1 MKQEGRAGHARPL
14 QERGVGA
21 GHARPEAGKERE
33 EDEDVFPIRAFMA
46 IPLALALPAAQVA
59 AGESPKDE
67 GITRQQADDIL
78 NELRQIRHLLEKQQA
93 KGSGQRDRADPCAPS
108 SISTGSRCW
117 ATRTLRSPWWS
128 SPITS
133 VPSASSSTLTTY
145 AELKKNYI
153 DTGKLR
159 FYSRD
164 LPLDFHANAMR
175 AAEAARC
182 AADQGKF
189 WQLRDIMGAN
199 PDKLEMANLVED
211 ATGLKMDV
219 AAFRTCV
226 ESEKYKNAVQT
237 DVMEAMKIGADGTPT
252 FVVGKSTA
260 DGVDGEVV
268 LGALPY
274 PMFDEKLKEIK

>member
-1 MKQEGRAGHARPL
+1 MKTFFRYAR
-14 QERGVGA
+14 
-21 GHARPEAGKERE
+21 
-33 EDEDVFPIRAFMA
+33 FMA

-59 AGESPKDE
+59 AGKSPKDE
-67 GITRQQADDIL
+67 GITRQQAEDIL
-78 NELRQIRHLLEKQQA
+78 NELRQIRQLLEKQQA
-93 KGSGQRDRADPCAPS
+93 RGSGQRDQTEPVRAKLNLNGFQMLGNKNAP
-108 SISTGSRCW
+108 
-117 ATRTLRSPWWS
+117 
-128 SPITS
+128 
-133 VPSASSSTLTTY
+133 LTVVEFTDYQCPFCRQFHVTAY

-159 FYSRD
+159 FFSRD

-189 WQLRDIMGAN
+189 WQLRDIMGAD

-211 ATGLKMDV
+211 ASGLKMNI

-226 ESEKYKNAVQT
+226 ESEKYKNAIQT
-237 DVMEAMKIGADGTPT
+237 DVMEAMKIGATGTPT
-252 FVVGKSTA
+252 FVMGKSTA

-268 LGALPY
+268 LGAMPY